1 MPKKKKINSATLKG
15 KSLQELNDIF
25 QNATDLDYPQD
36 QIQKIVA
43 KIQKRLQKGDTMGD
57 AELWDELDKT
67 FSG

>member
-1 MPKKKKINSATLKG
+1 MPKKKIHSASLQG